1 MNTLLSQRLTKVQNK
16 LFEHAHTTALELK
29 PLAIK
34 FSKKGIV
41 SNQFCTNPRL
51 LALPLGIGEGLESLS
66 NQQIS
71 LLSAALFGLIYRY
84 VACSEYQVINS
95 NMVVAEKVFERYS
108 DEYMILYQETMEE
121 YDHIWSFR
129 TIYKTV
135 CRDLGCQEKFQ
146 TPGFFRHEL
155 GSTPRNQLRSWK
167 YHFLQFMTGEGIR
180 LMSPGMVRQ
189 SGVGAMWLLYRYI
202 ANVQLK
208 QTESYMFCFPEV
220 FDYNPLSREITQAHA
235 NDEARHYTTSLDIG
249 LDLYRAASSQG
260 QKWVQKMIT
269 MVLESYISYYYLNY
283 WEMLDLYVK
292 GVKLSALNHGLE
304 ALAMALQHPDF
315 AESEIKNIEELVN
328 IWHQQKL
335 GNSLGQK
342 DQVRLKRWHYTAQQ
356 LQRLVQALDLKLNEN
371 FLGVTYERYQ
381 RSLNNIDNQVSVH
394 NYITS

>member
-29 PLAIK
+29 PLAIQ
-34 FSKKGIV
+34 FSKEGII

-135 CRDLGCQEKFQ
+135 CRELGCQEKFQ

-167 YHFLQFMTGEGIR
+167 YQFLQLITGEGIR
-180 LMSPGMVRQ
+180 LMSPSMVRK

-220 FDYNPLSREITQAHA
+220 FDYNPLAREITQAHA

-260 QKWVQKMIT
+260 RKWVQKMIT
-269 MVLESYISYYYLNY
+269 MVLESYIGYYYLNY

-292 GVKLSALNHGLE
+292 GVKLSALSHGLE

-315 AESEIKNIEELVN
+315 AESEIKNIEELVH

-335 GNSLGQK
+335 GNTLGQK
-342 DQVRLKRWHYTAQQ
+342 DQVRIKRWHYTAQQ
-356 LQRLVQALDLKLNEN
+356 IQRLVQALDLKLNEN

-381 RSLNNIDNQVSVH
+381 KSLNNVDNQGFS
-394 NYITS
+394 S